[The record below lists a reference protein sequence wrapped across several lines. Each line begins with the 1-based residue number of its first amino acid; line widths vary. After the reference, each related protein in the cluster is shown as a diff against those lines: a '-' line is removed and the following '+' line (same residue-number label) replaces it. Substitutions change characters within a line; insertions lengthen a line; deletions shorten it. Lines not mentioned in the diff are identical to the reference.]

1 MPVYNVT
8 ACCMQLRICIAC
20 SLDLQ
25 AAPNMRMPLLGL
37 LATIGHELWLL
48 TILHIMA
55 KTKQVIPQK
64 GPKAKKAVKA
74 EPKKKAPPPKQ
85 VRTGTAAPRQRDAS
99 GDGLTYCF
107 PSRLRSPVR
116 RRALTMS
123 SRQ

>member
-1 MPVYNVT
+1 
-8 ACCMQLRICIAC
+8 
-20 SLDLQ
+20 
-25 AAPNMRMPLLGL
+25 
-37 LATIGHELWLL
+37 
-48 TILHIMA
+48 MA

-64 GPKAKKAVKA
+64 GAKAKKAVKA

-85 VRTGTAAPRQRDAS
+85 VRIGTAAPRFQRDAG

-107 PSRLRSPVR
+107 PSRSRSPVR